1 MAEWKN
7 PEKVIET
14 IKYFFYEIIFMEIRL
29 FGAAKTVTGS
39 CYSIVTN
46 KDKILIDC
54 GMFQGPK
61 KLVALNYEKFPF
73 DPKRYSALLLTHAHL
88 DHCGRIP
95 KLVKDGFRGKIY
107 STSATKDLAF
117 VVMMDSAKIA
127 SHDIAFENK
136 RRVRK
141 GLPPREPIYTEND
154 VRDAMELFEV
164 VNYGEFI
171 ELNNN
176 VTARFYDAGHILG
189 ASSIQINIT
198 EKNKATTLVFSGDL
212 GQYDA
217 PIVKD
222 PHPIKEADYVFIEST
237 YGDRLHEPVG
247 KRKNDLLRVIH
258 ETYDKKGVL
267 MIPSFAIER
276 TQELLYELNEF
287 VEKSLIPRIKVFI
300 DSPMA
305 IKATEVFKKHPECYD
320 KQIKQIL
327 DTGDNPFSFP
337 GLKYSKTVEDSK
349 SINQLNEPC
358 IIIAGSGMCTG
369 GRIKHHIK
377 YHISN
382 PKNTILFVG
391 YQVPGTLGYYI
402 KKGEKRVRLLGTE
415 VDVNAKVES
424 IESFSAHADYKELL
438 TWLRNFSPKPK
449 KAFIVHGDEEAANS
463 FSKKVEK
470 QGIKTYIPSMEE
482 KIVI

>member
-320 KQIKQIL
+320 KQIKQ
-327 DTGDNPFSFP
+327 
-337 GLKYSKTVEDSK
+337 
-349 SINQLNEPC
+349 
-358 IIIAGSGMCTG
+358 
-369 GRIKHHIK
+369 
-377 YHISN
+377 
-382 PKNTILFVG
+382 
-391 YQVPGTLGYYI
+391 
-402 KKGEKRVRLLGTE
+402 
-415 VDVNAKVES
+415 
-424 IESFSAHADYKELL
+424 
-438 TWLRNFSPKPK
+438 
-449 KAFIVHGDEEAANS
+449 
-463 FSKKVEK
+463 
-470 QGIKTYIPSMEE
+470 
-482 KIVI
+482 